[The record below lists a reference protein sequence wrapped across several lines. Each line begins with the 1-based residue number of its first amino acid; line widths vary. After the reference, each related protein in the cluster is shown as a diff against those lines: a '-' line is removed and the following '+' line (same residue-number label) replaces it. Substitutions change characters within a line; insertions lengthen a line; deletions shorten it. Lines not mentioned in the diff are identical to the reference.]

1 MFNECELDYDDYKE
15 QIKNLEGEIK
25 DLKQVN
31 EELKKDFNNLYPKDE
46 AITEQ
51 DAALDNWSKKC
62 NPLDI
67 HGSHINLSSFETKK
81 SIMVTSCLYLCTTL
95 IICTKVIVSAI
106 NKKQ

>member
-31 EELKKDFNNLYPKDE
+31 EELKKDFNNQELKNKQY
-46 AITEQ
+46 AS
-51 DAALDNWSKKC
+51 LDNWLEKC
-62 NPLDI
+62 YPLTI
-67 HGSHINLSSFETKK
+67 NESMINLSSYETKK